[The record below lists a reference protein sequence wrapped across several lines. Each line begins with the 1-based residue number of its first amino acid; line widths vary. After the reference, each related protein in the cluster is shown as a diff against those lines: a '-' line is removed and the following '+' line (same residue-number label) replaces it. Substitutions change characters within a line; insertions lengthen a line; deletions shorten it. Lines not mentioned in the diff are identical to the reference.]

1 MGNRA
6 TIGLTT
12 NRGESTVFVYLHWH
26 GDAEWIVD
34 AVTAAAPV
42 MRRNDAGYAMARLIG
57 VLHNLIDGGLSL
69 GVLAASD
76 GMRNDDD
83 NGHYTIDMVAE
94 TITQEIM
101 ADEDDTWAGV
111 IVAEGLEFGSF

>member
-12 NRGESTVFVYLHWH
+12 KQGASTAFIYLHWN
-26 GDAEWIVD
+26 GSPEQVID
-34 AVTAAAPV
+34 AVKGAAFI
-42 MRRNDAGYAMARLIG
+42 MRRNDPGYAMARLIG
-57 VLHNLIDGGLSL
+57 VLHNRIDGGLSL

-76 GMRNDDD
+76 NYRNDDD
-83 NGHYTIDMVAE
+83 NGHYTIDMDAG
-94 TITQEIM
+94 TITQELR
-101 ADEDDTWAGV
+101 AADDTWSGA